1 VTDSLPRCIAPGALA
16 LGVAVSVTPCPAQ
29 ESPWLRPAAQ
39 LIGVVTRADPIPGG
53 GELTEARIVQPLVM
67 LHAGAFTHLRFL
79 ATVNLEGA
87 TVPDGEL
94 VPGAW
99 GEGFNDRRHPHTYAH
114 ELMLSGI
121 DLLGS
126 LDGGVRL
133 AVAVGKGFA
142 PFGSDDPMSRPPLR
156 YPVNHHLAQILER
169 ALIMAGIR
177 AGPVV
182 LEAGVFNG
190 DEPER
195 PDQWPNMDRF
205 GDSWS
210 ARITVLPVS
219 GGEVSLSRARVHSPE
234 HRPGAGTDAW
244 KWHAA
249 VRLARRLLGQ
259 DLYAL
264 AEWAE
269 TEEADGFFVFRSW
282 LVEAAWR
289 SGGHRPYYRFEQ
301 TDRPEDMRTLDLFRS
316 QRPHLENS
324 ILGTTR
330 FTIHTLGY
338 QYDWRALAPDL
349 FVSPF
354 VEGTVG
360 SARNIDGGILTPAI
374 LYGTDNVGSISAG
387 LRIRWRLE
395 GHRMGRYGN
404 LLDEGMPH
412 DH

>member
-1 VTDSLPRCIAPGALA
+1 M
-16 LGVAVSVTPCPAQ
+16 PCRAQ
-29 ESPWLRPAAQ
+29 EAPWFRPAAQ
-39 LIGVVTRADPIPGG
+39 AIGVVTRSDPIPGG
-53 GELTEARIVQPLVM
+53 GDLTEARIVQPLIM
-67 LHAGAFTHLRFL
+67 LHAGAFGHVRFL
-79 ATVNLEGA
+79 ATINLEGA
-87 TVPDGEL
+87 TIPGGEL
-94 VPGAW
+94 VPGGW

-114 ELMLSGI
+114 ELMLSGF

-126 LDGGVRL
+126 LDGDIRL
-133 AVAVGKGFA
+133 ALAAGKGFA

-156 YPVNHHLAQILER
+156 YPVNHHLSQILER
-169 ALIMAGIR
+169 ALIMAGVR

-182 LEAGVFNG
+182 LEGSVFNG

-195 PDQWPNMDRF
+195 LDQWPNMDRF

-210 ARITVLPVS
+210 ARLTVLPLS
-219 GGEVSLSRARVHSPE
+219 GLELSVSRAKVHSPE

-249 VRLARRLLGQ
+249 VRLERLVVRQ

-264 AEWAE
+264 VEWAE

-282 LVEAAWR
+282 LAEVAWR
-289 SGGHRPYYRFEQ
+289 RGGHRPYYRFEQ

-338 QYDWRALAPDL
+338 QYDWRAPVADL
-349 FVSPF
+349 LVSPF
-354 VEGTVG
+354 IEGAVG
-360 SARNIDGGILTPAI
+360 TARNIDGGLLTPQI
-374 LYGTDNVGSISAG
+374 LYGSNDVGSLSAG
-387 LRIRWRLE
+387 LRITWRLA

-404 LLDEGMPH
+404 LLEDSPH
-412 DH
+412 HAH

>member
-1 VTDSLPRCIAPGALA
+1 M
-16 LGVAVSVTPCPAQ
+16 PCGAQ
-29 ESPWLRPAAQ
+29 EAPWLRPAAQ
-39 LIGVVTRADPIPGG
+39 AIGVVTRADPIPGG
-53 GELTEARIVQPLVM
+53 ESRTEARIVQPLVM
-67 LHAGAFTHLRFL
+67 LQAGAFDHLRFL

-87 TVPDGEL
+87 TIRDGEL
-94 VPGAW
+94 APGAW

-126 LDGGVRL
+126 LDGDIRL
-133 AVAVGKGFA
+133 AVAAGKGFA

-177 AGPVV
+177 TGPVV
-182 LEAGVFNG
+182 LEGSVFNG

-210 ARITVLPVS
+210 ARLTVLPAS
-219 GGEVSLSRARVHSPE
+219 GVEASVSRAKVHSPE

-249 VRLARRLLGQ
+249 VRLERVLLGQ
-259 DLYAL
+259 ELYGL
-264 AEWAE
+264 LEWAE
-269 TEEADGFFVFRSW
+269 TEEADGIFVFRSW
-282 LVEAAWR
+282 LFEAAWR
-289 SGGHRPYYRFEQ
+289 RGGHRPYYRFEQ

-330 FTIHTLGY
+330 FTVHTLGY
-338 QYDWRALAPDL
+338 QYDWGAPVADL
-349 FVSPF
+349 HVSPF

-360 SARNIDGGILTPAI
+360 SARNIDGGLLTPQI
-374 LYGTDNVGSISAG
+374 LYGSDDVGSISAG
-387 LRIRWRLE
+387 LRINWRLAR
-395 GHRMGRYGN
+395 HRMGRYGN
-404 LLDEGMPH
+404 LLNEAAHHGH
-412 DH
+412 